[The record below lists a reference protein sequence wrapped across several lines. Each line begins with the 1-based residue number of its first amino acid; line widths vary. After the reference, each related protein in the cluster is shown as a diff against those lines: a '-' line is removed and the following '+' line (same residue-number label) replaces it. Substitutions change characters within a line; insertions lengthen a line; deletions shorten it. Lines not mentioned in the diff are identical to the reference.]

1 MTTDVNGTEPVLPE
15 PLEAANERSPNRKPR
30 YRAVMKLLDTQGARR
45 AWLRFYRVC
54 GDPKLAAAR
63 VDRSLV
69 TVHRWRASDQAFR
82 AEWDEID
89 ALWKD
94 VLEGKLQAL
103 DAIGIE
109 VFEATMRQTD
119 DKRLRYW
126 ASERLLRA
134 HGLMPDRVIIEDTR
148 PRGVVVN
155 KIIIMNQTT
164 GEATDMAGG
173 PIPTESTVVDDPKP
187 ATDTE
192 A

>member
-1 MTTDVNGTEPVLPE
+1 MNDPNGTEPALPE
-15 PLEAANERSPNRKPR
+15 PVEAANERSPNRKPR
-30 YRAVMKLLDTQGARR
+30 YRAVMKLLDTQEARR

-54 GDPKLAAAR
+54 GDPTLAAAR
-63 VDRSLV
+63 VDRALV
-69 TVHRWRASDQAFR
+69 TVHRWRASDQAFS

-94 VLEGKLQAL
+94 VLNGKLHAL
-103 DAIGIE
+103 DALGIE
-109 VFEATMRQTD
+109 VFEDTMRQTD

-164 GEATDMAGG
+164 GEATDMAGV